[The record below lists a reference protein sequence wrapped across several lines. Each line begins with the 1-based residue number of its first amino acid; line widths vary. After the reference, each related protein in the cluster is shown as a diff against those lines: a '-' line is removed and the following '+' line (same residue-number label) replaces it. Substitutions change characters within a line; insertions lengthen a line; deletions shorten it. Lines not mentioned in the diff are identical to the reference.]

1 MIKLIRKIAE
11 PFMHIEISVHD
22 DSGVID
28 NYVISPGDDYS
39 DEAPEI
45 KLACAELHTPEI
57 VAAYQAHKAEL

>member
-1 MIKLIRKIAE
+1 
-11 PFMHIEISVHD
+11 MHIEISVHD

-57 VAAYQAHKAEL
+57 VAAYQAHKAEQ